1 MEMPGIIN
9 QTRVEAACLQ
19 LRMVLELLV
28 FSSLVSNKDA
38 WQKSQEELRKAW
50 NIKKIMA
57 DLKGIHGKYYPEP
70 KGQGHQFLTQ
80 DTLVTI
86 YDKLNKIIH
95 AENPLG
101 NEINL
106 REYMESIP
114 AWVHWT
120 KNLLNEH
127 KVYLYH
133 HPEVFYWVRMVGGPE
148 GDVECTPIRA
158 ASDGKQICPWPD
170 CVQGRKPPLLRVHRR
185 TMGGM
190 LAGA

>member
-1 MEMPGIIN
+1 M
-9 QTRVEAACLQ
+9 
-19 LRMVLELLV
+19 
-28 FSSLVSNKDA
+28 
-38 WQKSQEELRKAW
+38 
-50 NIKKIMA
+50 
-57 DLKGIHGKYYPEP
+57 
-70 KGQGHQFLTQ
+70 
-80 DTLVTI
+80 TI

-114 AWVHWT
+114 AWVDWT

-133 HPEVFYWVRMVGGPE
+133 HPGVFYWVRMFGGPE

-170 CVQGRKPPLLRVHRR
+170 CVQDGNRLYYEYIEKPWGECSLEPEKHEQVEAKAW
-185 TMGGM
+185 
-190 LAGA
+190 AGCYDRGSAPSK